1 MIGTNKIIGKNF
13 LLLAFALIL
22 LISTANA
29 SLLVNVSPKE
39 PGIPALSLYLDE
51 TGQYVVEVFNESN
64 DPVSN
69 VMLKISTGEGLKI
82 LDKGSEKTIFSTII
96 ELIEPYEKE
105 SLIITL
111 KPTELSTNNLFVYVD
126 YGLNE
131 YTNLS
136 ATYVL
141 VEESPLQINTS
152 LSKTALDTGGEGEV
166 SLSLKNIGTEPIQN
180 IKAELI
186 VFNGLETN
194 SDIVVVSSLAS
205 GEGYEA
211 KEFLFVAD
219 PGVTGKVP
227 LLMQVVFEDSK
238 GTHVIEKYFAVEI
251 QSRETILYLIAG
263 IIILLVAVAII
274 SRMRDSGSSKKL
286 DKLEKPVEEKQA
298 K

>member
-1 MIGTNKIIGKNF
+1 MIGKYKVGKNF

-22 LISTANA
+22 LLSTANA
-29 SLLVNVSPKE
+29 SLLVNVSPIE

-51 TGQYVVEVFNESN
+51 TGQYVIEVFNEST

-82 LDKGSEKTIFSTII
+82 IDKGSEKTTFSTII

-105 SLIITL
+105 SLIIML

-126 YGLNE
+126 YGIGE

-141 VEESPLQINTS
+141 VEESPLQINAS

-194 SDIVVVSSLAS
+194 SDIVVVSSLAP
-205 GEGYEA
+205 GEGYDA
-211 KEFLFVAD
+211 KEFLFVAN
-219 PGVTGKVP
+219 PEVTGKVP

-238 GTHVIEKYFAVEI
+238 GTHVIEKYFTVEI

-274 SRMRDSGSSKKL
+274 SRLRDSDSSKKL
-286 DKLEKPVEEKQA
+286 DKFEKPIEEKQA

>member
-1 MIGTNKIIGKNF
+1 MTGMHKMIGKNF
-13 LLLAFALIL
+13 ILLAFALIL
-22 LISTANA
+22 LLSTANA
-29 SLLVNVSPKE
+29 SLLVNVSPIE

-64 DPVSN
+64 NPVNN
-69 VMLKISTGEGLKI
+69 VLLKISTGDGLKI
-82 LDKGSEKTIFSTII
+82 LDKGSEKATISTVI
-96 ELIEPYEKE
+96 ELIKPYEKE
-105 SLIITL
+105 SFIVSL

-126 YGLNE
+126 YGIDK

-166 SLSLKNIGTEPIQN
+166 SFSLKNIGTEPIQN

-194 SDIVVVSSLAS
+194 AGVVNVSTLAP

-227 LLMQVVFEDSK
+227 LLMQIVFEDSK

-274 SRMRDSGSSKKL
+274 SRMRSSDSSKKL
-286 DKLEKPVEEKQA
+286 DKPVEEKQS